1 MEKQNK
7 KQHAAPV
14 RCFVHTAAVTYRCV
28 FHAGAVL
35 AGDQWGVQFKRAPM
49 KTHDTCS
56 MRDNAVTSHNKLSD
70 YLWNYHGT
78 SSLLFVVNRFGCVR
92 VARNYCARNSRFL
105 LFVIVPLD
113 SAQQ

>member
-35 AGDQWGVQFKRAPM
+35 GGDQWGVQFKRAPM

-78 SSLLFVVNRFGCVR
+78 SLVCHEPLRLRKSGEKLLRSEFTFSIVC
-92 VARNYCARNSRFL
+92 YCA
-105 LFVIVPLD
+105 IG
-113 SAQQ
+113 